1 MKAITLF
8 FSLCFS
14 FYSSQKFY
22 KIYDFYLTAE
32 DSILIRENNSMYI
45 SNDKEGQTIN
55 LYNSNKKKIG
65 FYKGMEKA
73 NRLNRIIDSL
83 QNNISCKN
91 ISFINPSFS
100 SKIVLE
106 DMYIFC
112 EKDNSY
118 IDLDGNTVNS
128 INHIFFKK
136 FGSLKEYKKIQ
147 SCNPVINNIVQNDGN
162 TAYFIDSVQVKS
174 SESYFFDTNKII
186 STKIIKDP
194 IKINGVQFSSSV
206 YLTSDKSIEFVN
218 LKSLN
223 ENKLSNDIYT
233 VNDKL
238 IVCPNETNIDKN
250 SILNIESKK
259 LYEYSNT
266 CIVNLISIR
275 TKRPLNEKNK
285 NIIIK

>member
-1 MKAITLF
+1 
-8 FSLCFS
+8 
-14 FYSSQKFY
+14 
-22 KIYDFYLTAE
+22 
-32 DSILIRENNSMYI
+32 
-45 SNDKEGQTIN
+45 
-55 LYNSNKKKIG
+55 
-65 FYKGMEKA
+65 
-73 NRLNRIIDSL
+73 
-83 QNNISCKN
+83 
-91 ISFINPSFS
+91 
-100 SKIVLE
+100 
-106 DMYIFC
+106 
-112 EKDNSY
+112 
-118 IDLDGNTVNS
+118 
-128 INHIFFKK
+128 
-136 FGSLKEYKKIQ
+136 
-147 SCNPVINNIVQNDGN
+147 VINNIVQNDGN

-174 SESYFFDTNKII
+174 SESYFFDTSKII

-194 IKINGVQFSSSV
+194 ININGVQFSSSV